1 MSLKGVEAL
10 KPAPDGPTAQIER
23 LGLFEKNHKPVLE
36 SNLGY
41 QRTRIWAA
49 ACLGVALLILL
60 VTGGFA
66 FAEWQGYHAARAR
79 VVRTRATVTAATKLM
94 SALKDAETGQ
104 RGYLLTGDL
113 RYLKPY
119 ETAVTTV
126 SQQEAELLDLLASS
140 PAETVRAAEIRRLLP
155 AKMSELAATVALRRS
170 GDAQGAITLVRSDSG
185 KDAMDGL
192 RNALAGVQLTENSAF
207 DHQMQTVRERA
218 NTARVITM
226 AGSGLMFLFLCGA
239 TLIITRAEKD
249 RDRFVE
255 ALSASNSRTH
265 AALELLEIT
274 LSSIGDAVIATDI
287 DSRVTFMNPV
297 AESLTKWTRDEAAG
311 IPLDKVFVIVNETSG
326 KPVENPA
333 VRALREGVV
342 QGLANHTILIGR
354 DGSTHP
360 IDDSAAPIRDQNGKI
375 VGVVLVFRD
384 ISSRHEAER
393 RIRESEAFNRS
404 ILENSTDPIL
414 VLDANGRVLA
424 RPDGTRAA
432 AAWNLSRM
440 VGLDWRDLWGLE
452 RGEEADTI
460 LRAAAGGRVGRMQSY
475 SASFDGVAKWWDVTV
490 SPVKGETGDP
500 VAFVSTARDITAIK
514 EVEIR
519 IETAYA
525 RERAAHQEAES
536 ARQQLARQ
544 AAELARSNA
553 DLERFAFAASHD
565 LQEPLRTVVAYT
577 QLFLRRNKHLL
588 DADGITY
595 LDFVTDA
602 AKRMSTLIRDLLTY
616 SQVLKAA
623 PFHPEPVDTDQV
635 LNQVI
640 GNCAVLIAES
650 HARVDRGL
658 MPVIPGRESQLIQIF
673 QNLLTNAIRYRR
685 TEVRPEISV
694 SAVDR
699 GQEWL
704 FEIQDNGSGI
714 EARYLTQIFDMFRR
728 FSKREHS
735 GTGLGLALCQRII
748 ESHGGKIWVESEVGA
763 GSRFFF
769 TWPKKI
775 ESHQEDPSLPAAL
788 DS

>member
-1 MSLKGVEAL
+1 
-10 KPAPDGPTAQIER
+10 
-23 LGLFEKNHKPVLE
+23 
-36 SNLGY
+36 
-41 QRTRIWAA
+41 
-49 ACLGVALLILL
+49 
-60 VTGGFA
+60 
-66 FAEWQGYHAARAR
+66 
-79 VVRTRATVTAATKLM
+79 
-94 SALKDAETGQ
+94 
-104 RGYLLTGDL
+104 
-113 RYLKPY
+113 
-119 ETAVTTV
+119 
-126 SQQEAELLDLLASS
+126 
-140 PAETVRAAEIRRLLP
+140 
-155 AKMSELAATVALRRS
+155 
-170 GDAQGAITLVRSDSG
+170 
-185 KDAMDGL
+185 
-192 RNALAGVQLTENSAF
+192 
-207 DHQMQTVRERA
+207 
-218 NTARVITM
+218 
-226 AGSGLMFLFLCGA
+226 
-239 TLIITRAEKD
+239 
-249 RDRFVE
+249 
-255 ALSASNSRTH
+255 
-265 AALELLEIT
+265 
-274 LSSIGDAVIATDI
+274 
-287 DSRVTFMNPV
+287 
-297 AESLTKWTRDEAAG
+297 
-311 IPLDKVFVIVNETSG
+311 
-326 KPVENPA
+326 
-333 VRALREGVV
+333 
-342 QGLANHTILIGR
+342 
-354 DGSTHP
+354 
-360 IDDSAAPIRDQNGKI
+360 
-375 VGVVLVFRD
+375 
-384 ISSRHEAER
+384 
-393 RIRESEAFNRS
+393 
-404 ILENSTDPIL
+404 
-414 VLDANGRVLA
+414 
-424 RPDGTRAA
+424 
-432 AAWNLSRM
+432 
-440 VGLDWRDLWGLE
+440 LE

-775 ESHQEDPSLPAAL
+775 ESHPEDPSLPAAL